1 MSGQK
6 KKIKDPHDGA
16 FDYFFREKETALSF
30 LEEYLPMKIKRKL
43 DFNSLKISKDT
54 FVDKE
59 MARYFSDV
67 LYEIKLNDKPAFL
80 YLLFEHK
87 SWEDWFICLQLL
99 KYMVKIWENYLKQE
113 KNKKYLPV
121 IIPLVIYH
129 GERKWKI
136 DKNFISLFA
145 DPEDLEEYI
154 PDFSF
159 NLYDISH
166 MPDEE
171 LKGTVLL
178 KIILIA
184 FKYIF
189 SPNLRYKLGDI
200 FKLFLELHDKRKG
213 IEYLEVL
220 LRYLASSARDIKEEE
235 LLESVTQI
243 LEEGGDIMQT
253 IAEKWIKKGK
263 EQGMEKFVKSSL
275 KEGLPIETI
284 KRITGFPEEKINRMK
299 EKMDLKREVRP
310 S

>member
-1 MSGQK
+1 
-6 KKIKDPHDGA
+6 
-16 FDYFFREKETALSF
+16 
-30 LEEYLPMKIKRKL
+30 
-43 DFNSLKISKDT
+43 
-54 FVDKE
+54 
-59 MARYFSDV
+59 
-67 LYEIKLNDKPAFL
+67 
-80 YLLFEHK
+80 
-87 SWEDWFICLQLL
+87 
-99 KYMVKIWENYLKQE
+99 
-113 KNKKYLPV
+113 
-121 IIPLVIYH
+121 VIYH
-129 GERKWKI
+129 GERKWKL

-154 PDFSF
+154 PDFTF

-220 LRYLASSARDIKEEE
+220 LRYLASGARDIKEEE

-253 IAEKWIKKGK
+253 IAEKWM
-263 EQGMEKFVKSSL
+263 EQGMEKFVKNSL

-299 EKMDLKREVRP
+299 EKMGLKREVRP